1 MTLDVTIKEFPA
13 RHLTGMVVRT
23 NMQKAS
29 IDCPAVWQAFGPRLG
44 SFPNS
49 ADINEAYGVSFMI
62 GTDGTFDYWA
72 AAETPADA
80 PVPEDMKTVEL
91 PAGLYASTFAPNLEQ
106 VEAAYRTIYTEWS
119 AQQSEYAVD
128 MQAPCVE
135 VYCNGWKPSDPLELL
150 VPVVK
155 KT

>member
-29 IDCPAVWQAFGPRLG
+29 TDCPAVWQAFGPRLAD
-44 SFPNS
+44 FPNS
-49 ADINEAYGVSFMI
+49 ANISEAYGVSIMI

-80 PVPEDMKTVEL
+80 PVPDDMKTVEL
-91 PAGLYASTFAPNLEQ
+91 PAGLYACTFAPNLEQ
-106 VEAAYRTIYTEWS
+106 MEATYREIYMEWPN
-119 AQQSEYAVD
+119 QQSEYAID

-135 VYCNGWKPSDPLELL
+135 VYRNGWQPTDPLELL